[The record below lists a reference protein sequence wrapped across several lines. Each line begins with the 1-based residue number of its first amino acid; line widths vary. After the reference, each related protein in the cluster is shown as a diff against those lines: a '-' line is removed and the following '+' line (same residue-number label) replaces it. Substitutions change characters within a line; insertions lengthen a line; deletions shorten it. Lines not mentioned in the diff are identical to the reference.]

1 MASFSSFA
9 DRLPDPNFGIGEDGS
24 SSNSTITGPGF
35 SSVKF
40 SSERPVS
47 VSRTN
52 SGRVITRAIVGQ
64 RWKMSISYNPMT
76 RAQFEPIY
84 SFLQARGR
92 LTPFFVV
99 LPQYRDTRYS
109 SFNDTI
115 AVLGTTNAG
124 SKTVKIDGFSN
135 DSQHNS
141 IRVGDMLTFTDSSN
155 SNHKKAYQIV
165 RVLTNSNYLSGGEQP
180 GSGER
185 IVYLNPPLEKAV
197 SDNTTVNYQNVLIR
211 VIMTTD
217 IIEYDLGTN
226 NLYQFSLNLEEAQP

>member
-1 MASFSSFA
+1 MIM
-9 DRLPDPNFGIGEDGS
+9 DL
-24 SSNSTITGPGF
+24 TITGPGF

-52 SGRVITRAIVGQ
+52 SGRVISRAIVGQ

-109 SFNDTI
+109 SFNDTMYHYL
-115 AVLGTTNAG
+115 ARSLEVLGSITCAEISIGNTKSWKQRLHIG
-124 SKTVKIDGFSN
+124 FVFFCCCWSFLGCHPVGFRLLTVSHVAF
-135 DSQHNS
+135 
-141 IRVGDMLTFTDSSN
+141 
-155 SNHKKAYQIV
+155 
-165 RVLTNSNYLSGGEQP
+165 
-180 GSGER
+180 R
-185 IVYLNPPLEKAV
+185 I
-197 SDNTTVNYQNVLIR
+197 
-211 VIMTTD
+211 
-217 IIEYDLGTN
+217 
-226 NLYQFSLNLEEAQP
+226 